1 MLALKN
7 TSWRKELT
15 VKLQGLRNS
24 EHQVVSLQLKGKTKY
39 IDRSALQVLLSQ
51 KIHGLVAPSLL
62 PNCDNPKFFRYDVS
76 GKKQLSELLKCGI
89 GVDNAVFL
97 LQELYGCLEEAYS
110 FGLRAECFV
119 LRPEWVFVDDSNSE
133 DSTSN
138 ESDASSEDGASI
150 GCSANAHINLIY
162 LPLTCL
168 DFDVQDV
175 GVLKQILNSVVA
187 SNGEDEAF
195 LLRVQH
201 AFEQAC
207 ENGSNVYDS
216 ASSLNKFCMQREYFA
231 GKYGLFWE
239 ERNYFTVLN
248 EFPFCIGR
256 ASYNNLCLSEC
267 VSVSRE
273 HAKLILEDGFLKV
286 IDCNSLNGTFVNDFK
301 VSASDAIDFKEGQ
314 ILRLGSESFI
324 LQKTSNSL

>member
-1 MLALKN
+1 M
-7 TSWRKELT
+7 
-15 VKLQGLRNS
+15 KLQGLRNS
-24 EHQVVSLQLKGKTKY
+24 EHQVVSLQLEDKAKY

-51 KIHGLVAPSLL
+51 KIHGLAAPSLL
-62 PNCDNPKFFRYDVS
+62 PNCDNPKLFRYDVS

-89 GVDNAVFL
+89 DVDNAVLL
-97 LQELYGCLEEAYS
+97 LQELYTSLTEAVS
-110 FGLRAECFV
+110 FGLRVECFV
-119 LRPEWVFVDDSNSE
+119 LRPEWVFVDGPSSE
-133 DSTSN
+133 CGTSSEN
-138 ESDASSEDGASI
+138 NASSEDGAS
-150 GCSANAHINLIY
+150 GECSVNVCIHLIY

-168 DFDVQDV
+168 DFDVHDAS
-175 GVLKQILNSVVA
+175 VLRQILNSAVA

-195 LLRVQH
+195 LLMAQH

-207 ENGSNVYDS
+207 ENGANVYEI
-216 ASSLNKFCMQREYFA
+216 ASSLNKFCMQRKYMA

-239 ERNYFTVLN
+239 EKNCFTVLN

-256 ASYNNLCLSEC
+256 ASYNNLCLSGC

-273 HAKLILEDGFLKV
+273 HAKLILEDGCLKV
-286 IDCNSLNGTFVNDFK
+286 IDCNSLNGTFVNSSA
-301 VSASDAIDFKEGQ
+301 VSSECAHTLEEGQ